1 MPPRGGGGTGLPPES
16 DTFGFGP
23 RLVRPRDSEEPEPP
37 LGAPGSSSAEG
48 GSDRAAEGLLGA
60 GGACPLGTGHKAV
73 APISTP
79 SLAVG
84 ATVGEGTTFRLPQ
97 TPKQHRQPQ
106 RRKCRVLCDHA
117 RFKRR
122 GSLSGAAPS
131 SPGPGPWANTGGT
144 WPGLG
149 EPQWSGQ
156 HGAWAWAQGAGGAGG
171 GSQGRAGMTARSDLP
186 GGTHRPLQGPEARDR
201 AAAER
206 HPRARLAHSLAGGLG
221 HGQQLLGASVSPSA
235 KWG

>member
-1 MPPRGGGGTGLPPES
+1 MPAGHQAQGRGSHQHPLPGCGRHSGRGDDLQTSSNSEAAPPAPEEEVS
-16 DTFGFGP
+16 RPLRSRPFQTP
-23 RLVRPRDSEEPEPP
+23 RLSLRSSPVFA
-37 LGAPGSSSAEG
+37 GAW
-48 GSDRAAEGLLGA
+48 
-60 GGACPLGTGHKAV
+60 
-73 APISTP
+73 
-79 SLAVG
+79 AVG
-84 ATVGEGTTFRLPQ
+84 
-97 TPKQHRQPQ
+97 
-106 RRKCRVLCDHA
+106 
-117 RFKRR
+117 
-122 GSLSGAAPS
+122 
-131 SPGPGPWANTGGT
+131 GPGRNLTDRT

-206 HPRARLAHSLAGGLG
+206 HPRARLAHSLARGLG